1 MTLPL
6 ELRVPNTLNDIK
18 LQHMCLI
25 IVEEKS
31 DEELTGDGLSS
42 AAKDDGV
49 ELIDNSDNLRTV
61 IAHVQGFED
70 EF

>member
-1 MTLPL
+1 
-6 ELRVPNTLNDIK
+6 
-18 LQHMCLI
+18 MCLI

>member
-1 MTLPL
+1 MS
-6 ELRVPNTLNDIK
+6 
-18 LQHMCLI
+18 LI

-31 DEELTGDGLSS
+31 AEELTGDGLAS

-49 ELIDNSDNLRTV
+49 ELIDDSDNVRTV

-70 EF
+70 EFQRY